1 MASTAPTK
9 KARTTP
15 LIGTHSGTFHADE
28 SLAVYLLRLHSSYRG
43 AELVRTRDPKILE
56 ECSIVVDVGGVYDH
70 QALRYDHHQRGFDEN
85 FGMGFVT
92 KLSSAGL
99 VYKFVLVHASTTST
113 EHLVTAD
120 TTAKRFSQ
128 RFSRCQ

>member
-1 MASTAPTK
+1 MASTLSSK

-28 SLAVYLLRLHSSYRG
+28 SLAVFLLRQHPTYAK
-43 AELVRTRDPKILE
+43 AELVRTRDPKLLD
-56 ECSIVVDVGGVYDH
+56 ECSIVVDVGGVYDDG
-70 QALRYDHHQRGFDEN
+70 AKRYDHHQRGFEEN

-99 VYKFVLVHASTTST
+99 VYKFVRFVQPATT
-113 EHLVTAD
+113 LLTAW
-120 TTAKRFSQ
+120 
-128 RFSRCQ
+128 